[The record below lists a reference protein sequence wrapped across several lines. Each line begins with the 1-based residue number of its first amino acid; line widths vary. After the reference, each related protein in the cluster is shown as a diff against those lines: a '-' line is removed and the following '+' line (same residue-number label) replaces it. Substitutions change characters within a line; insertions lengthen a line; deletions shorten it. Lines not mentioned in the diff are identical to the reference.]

1 MGGMS
6 GGGGI
11 GGGAMGGPMP
21 PMGSG
26 GMRGPDMSGCT
37 WSGGGPCS
45 CGAPGASSMPAGAP
59 GGLSKDQLQQL
70 MQDEGKLRQFLAE
83 NPSMSR
89 EVMRMM

>member
-1 MGGMS
+1 
-6 GGGGI
+6 
-11 GGGAMGGPMP
+11 MP
-21 PMGSG
+21 
-26 GMRGPDMSGCT
+26 T
-37 WSGGGPCS
+37 
-45 CGAPGASSMPAGAP
+45 GAP